1 MKDIKL
7 TNIMTALNKSFT
19 VNSEGNVA
27 LVTYGTTGDTP
38 KQENVASKLRKSID
52 TSNDR
57 VRVVS
62 TS

>member
-1 MKDIKL
+1 M

-19 VNSEGNVA
+19 VNSEGNVS
-27 LVTYGTTGDTP
+27 LTTYGTTGDTP
-38 KQENVASKLRKSID
+38 KQENVQSKLRKSID
-52 TSNDR
+52 TTNNR

>member
-1 MKDIKL
+1 M
-7 TNIMTALNKSFT
+7 NIMTALNESFT

-38 KQENVASKLRKSID
+38 KQENVQSKLRKSID
-52 TSNDR
+52 TTNDR